1 MDLGVDGVLSSVFW
15 ANGLARP
22 ASVVRGGVFVLGW
35 LGGGGGAGKGGPGTT
50 LPVDIF
56 YPSIF

>member
-35 LGGGGGAGKGGPGTT
+35 LGGGGGGRAKVVPGPR
-50 LPVDIF
+50 
-56 YPSIF
+56 YP